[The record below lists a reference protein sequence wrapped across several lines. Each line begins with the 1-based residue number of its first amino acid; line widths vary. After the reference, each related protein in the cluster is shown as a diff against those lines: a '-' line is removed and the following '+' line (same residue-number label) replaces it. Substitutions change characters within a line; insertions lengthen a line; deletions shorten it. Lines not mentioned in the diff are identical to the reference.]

1 MCGRATLIT
10 DVSEIAELF
19 GAAPIDVGPPRYN
32 LAPTLPMVIVRETKD
47 RASREMALAR
57 WGLIPHWAKSDEAKK
72 IGSRC
77 VQARVESAARSPA
90 FRDAFRTR
98 RCLVIVD
105 GFYEW
110 KTLDDGERRPHHVR
124 REDRRPFAIAGLW
137 ESWRGSDGAVVQS
150 CAVVTTEATGTI
162 RELHDRMPIVVGS
175 DAASRWLSGSPED
188 AAQIVSTSSDLVVVP
203 VSRWVNDAR
212 HDDPRCL
219 EPA

>member
-1 MCGRATLIT
+1 MCGRATLVT
-10 DVSEIAELF
+10 DTAEIAELL
-19 GAAPIDVGPPRYN
+19 GAAPIDVGPPRFN

-47 RASREMALAR
+47 RGREMALAR
-57 WGLIPHWAKSDEAKK
+57 WGLIPHWAKEAEAKK

-77 VQARVESAARSPA
+77 VQARVESVARSPA
-90 FRDAFRTR
+90 FRDAFRAR

-110 KTLDDGERRPHHVR
+110 KTLEGGERRPHHVR

-137 ESWRGSDGAVVQS
+137 ESWRSKEGTIVES
-150 CAVVTTEATGTI
+150 CAVVTTEAQGKI
-162 RELHDRMPIVVGS
+162 REIHDRMPIVVAS
-175 DAASRWLSGSPED
+175 DAYDTWLSGPSDQAVAIAPATPE
-188 AAQIVSTSSDLVVVP
+188 LVAVP

-219 EPA
+219 EPE